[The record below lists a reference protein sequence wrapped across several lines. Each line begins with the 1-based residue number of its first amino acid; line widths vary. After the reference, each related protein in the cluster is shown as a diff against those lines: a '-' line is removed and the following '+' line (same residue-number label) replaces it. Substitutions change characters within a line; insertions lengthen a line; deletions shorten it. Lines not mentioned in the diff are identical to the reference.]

1 MDKSYK
7 TLSGLWSKYNSAV
20 DRGHRNYTYEAKNLE
35 DKFLGAGR
43 QWNDDEGI
51 RQELEAAGKPQLEIN
66 LIQSSIRTILGYQTQ
81 SRMNIAY
88 QPREQGD
95 LKTAEILTKIALYE
109 LDQNKFPW
117 IESQVF
123 EDGLVQRRGYFNIG
137 MDYEEDLKGKI
148 KIEALDPLDVI
159 PDSDAKSYDPKDWSY
174 VMICK
179 WIPLETI
186 KALYP
191 SKYKKVYMTMTATEA
206 DWGEGGYDG
215 SERNKFSEPY
225 SGFNYYK
232 SKSNEYYIRVLEVQH
247 MKMVRRDYF
256 YDTYNDNLEPV
267 PDDMTKREA
276 SKYAKDTNREIIP
289 RVSKRIRNTHIT
301 QDVILHDNW
310 SPYDHYTVVP
320 YFPIFRRGVTVGLVD
335 NLVSNQDMMNKVY
348 SQILHIVNTTANSGW
363 LVEQNSLTNM
373 DTEDLEREGAST
385 GLVIEYKRGAT
396 KPGKIDPNTIPTGL
410 KDIFNTS
417 RDLHDQILGVNEAF
431 RGEKTNEVS
440 GQAIQQ
446 RVSQTGVGLTSIIDN
461 LFYTRNLLASIL
473 LNLIQ
478 NFYTEER
485 TFRILSDSVLEE
497 DEEITINQE
506 VDNGVDEETGEAV
519 TSLLNDVTVGKY
531 DIVISDVPTQVTY
544 LDAQFTQGLELRKY
558 GINIPDDEMIR
569 MSTLTR
575 REEIAKKVSGEA
587 NEAQQQQMQ
596 AQMEQLKAEVNKLK
610 ADADNKDQDTIKKA
624 AEVAK
629 MIAENPSI
637 APIIDNVLNT
647 GQQQKQEQQQQQQE
661 QQEQQEQQQQ
671 IPQEQL
677 QQEVVQNR
685 LGQF

>member
-1 MDKSYK
+1 M
-7 TLSGLWSKYNSAV
+7 WNKYTSAV
-20 DRGHRNYTYEAKNLE
+20 GRGHRKYTYEAKILE

-43 QWNDDEGI
+43 QWNDDEGA
-51 RQELEAAGKPQLEIN
+51 REELEAAGKPQLEIN

-117 IESQVF
+117 TESQVF
-123 EDGLVQRRGYFNIG
+123 EDGLIQRRGYFNIG
-137 MDYEEDLKGKI
+137 MDYEEDLKGRI

-159 PDSDAKSYDPKDWSY
+159 PDPDAKSYDPKDWSY

-179 WIPLETI
+179 WLPLETI

-206 DWGEGGYDG
+206 DWGGGNDG
-215 SERNKFSEPY
+215 AERNKFSEPY
-225 SGFNYYK
+225 TEFNYYRTDAGD
-232 SKSNEYYIRVLEVQH
+232 YYIRVLEVQH

-256 YDTYNDNLEPV
+256 YDTYNDDLEPV
-267 PDDMTKREA
+267 PDDMTKSEA
-276 SKYAKDTNREIIP
+276 SKYAKATNKEIIP

-320 YFPIFRRGVTVGLVD
+320 YFPIFRRGITVGLVD

-363 LVEQNSLTNM
+363 EVEQNSLTNM

-385 GLVIEYKRGAT
+385 GLVIEYKRGST
-396 KPGKIDPNTIPTGL
+396 PPKKIESNTIPSGL

-485 TFRILSDSVLEE
+485 TFRIISDSVLEE

-506 VDNGVDEETGEAV
+506 VDNGIDEETGEAV

-587 NEAQQQQMQ
+587 NEQQQQQLMTQ
-596 AQMEQLKAEVNKLK
+596 LEQLKAEIDKLK
-610 ADADNKDQDTIKKA
+610 ADADNKESDTIKKA

-637 APIIDNVLNT
+637 APILDNVLNMT
-647 GQQQKQEQQQQQQE
+647 EQREIQEDQQEMQQQA
-661 QQEQQEQQQQ
+661 
-671 IPQEQL
+671 PQEQL
-677 QQEVVQNR
+677 QQNR